1 MISAVN
7 DMGVFY
13 DNEEAAR
20 AAESEGLPI
29 IPVSELPKTFT
40 YQGFGWIDM
49 IAKVASFEKVTEE
62 DRNESIRQADE
73 YCRLYQNL

>member
-20 AAESEGLPI
+20 AAESEGFPI

-40 YQGFGWIDM
+40 YQEFCWIDTPANRKV

-62 DRNESIRQADE
+62 DRNESIRQADDI
-73 YCRLYQNL
+73 